1 LVFHDYAGAAMSNLS
16 ERAGLI
22 GWLVFLGLVA
32 MFIGLGMLRFLV
44 FLLFVHLVVELL
56 ISGLAK
62 RAPSSFRPLI
72 FYAVFSL
79 FAGIIIVLAF
89 IVTPHFVADLPV
101 YLQTLEGNLSA
112 KINALLAAWNLP
124 IQITELKLKAIEWG
138 RGHMGET
145 FDLAKRAGANVVLL
159 ILSFVLNFLI
169 MHARIVQNAAS
180 ERPARAE
187 NLWLFLAAFIEQKIA
202 IFYGFFRQVM
212 AAQVIISLINA
223 ILTLGL
229 LLVLGIPHKLALTV
243 LVFVFGLL
251 PIVGNIIS
259 NTLICLSALLW
270 SGPIQVV
277 AALAFLVVIH
287 KLEYFLNGKIIGN
300 IVKLP
305 MYLTLL
311 ALILGEAL
319 FHISGMILSI
329 PLLLFVRSEL
339 SQIKLCAAG
348 LPDDHKQ

>member
-1 LVFHDYAGAAMSNLS
+1 MNTLS
-16 ERAGLI
+16 EKAGLI
-22 GWLVFLGLVA
+22 GWVVLLGLIA
-32 MFIGLGMLRFLV
+32 MFVGLGMLRFLV
-44 FLLFVHLVVELL
+44 FLLFIHLVVDLL
-56 ISGLAK
+56 ISRIAK
-62 RAPSSFRPLI
+62 RTPFRFRPLI

-79 FAGIIIVLAF
+79 IAGIIIVLAF
-89 IVTPHFVADLPV
+89 IITPRFVVDLPL
-101 YLQTLEGNLSA
+101 YLHTLEGNLSA
-112 KINALLAAWNLP
+112 KINELLAAWNFP
-124 IQITELKLKAIEWG
+124 IQITGLKLKAIEWG

-145 FDLAKRAGANVVLL
+145 FDLAKRAGANVVML
-159 ILSFVLNFLI
+159 IFSFILTFLI
-169 MHARIVQNAAS
+169 MHSRIANNAATKPGA
-180 ERPARAE
+180 RPE
-187 NLWLFLAAFIEQKIA
+187 NLWQFLAGFIEQKIA

-223 ILTLGL
+223 VLTLGL

-243 LVFVFGLL
+243 LVFIFGLL

-277 AALAFLVVIH
+277 AALAFLVIIH

-329 PLLLFVRSEL
+329 PVLLFVRSEL
-339 SQIKLCAAG
+339 CQIKLGATG
-348 LPDDHKQ
+348 LSDNHKL